1 MYPNLYYAFDDL
13 FGIKLEGLRWINSFG
28 FFVAIS
34 FMLCAWLLN
43 KELKRKEKQG
53 LLTFKEEKI
62 WIGKPASLFE
72 LCWNGLLGFIVGY
85 KIIGVMAAGLS
96 GTASSPQEYILS
108 NKGNVFGGTALALLL
123 AGLRWWEKRKKQLPK
138 PEQRVV
144 RIWPHDRIGDFVL
157 VAALFGFL
165 GAKVFNS
172 LENWDQF
179 VKDPVKELA
188 SFSGLTF
195 YGGLICAGVAIYY
208 LTQKKKISFIPFLD
222 ALVAPMMLAYAVG
235 RIGCQIS
242 GDGDWGIENV
252 YPKPLSWLPNWMW
265 GYQYPHNVISE
276 GIPISGCVGQQY
288 CNQLPVPVFPTPF
301 YETVICLMLFFILWA
316 MRKKIRKAGVIAG
329 IYFIMNGLERF
340 FIEKIRV
347 NTQYHFWGIN
357 PTQAEIISTLLVAL
371 GIFMVIYFTKKL
383 PQKELKA

>member
-13 FGIKLEGLRWINSFG
+13 FGIKLEGLRWANSFG
-28 FFVAIS
+28 FFVAIA
-34 FMLCAWLLN
+34 FMLCAWVLS

-85 KIIGVMAAGLS
+85 KLIGIVTGLS
-96 GTASSPQEYILS
+96 ATASSPQEYILS
-108 NKGNVFGGTALALLL
+108 DKGNIFGGIALAALL

-138 PEQRVV
+138 PEQRIV
-144 RIWPHDRIGDFVL
+144 RIWPHDRVSDLVL

-165 GAKVFNS
+165 GAKIFNS
-172 LENWDQF
+172 LENWNQF
-179 VKDPVKELA
+179 IQDPIKELT

-195 YGGLICAGVAIYY
+195 YGGLICAGVAMYY
-208 LTQKKKISFIPFLD
+208 FTKKNKIAFIPFLD
-222 ALVAPMMLAYAVG
+222 ALVIPMMLAYAVG
-235 RIGCQIS
+235 RIGCQVS
-242 GDGDWGIENV
+242 GDGDWGIENIH
-252 YPKPLSWLPNWMW
+252 PKPLSWLPNWMW
-265 GYQYPHNVISE
+265 GYQYPHNVVSE
-276 GIPISGCVGQQY
+276 GVPIPGCVGQQY
-288 CNQLPVPVFPTPF
+288 CSQLPIPVFPTPF
-301 YETVICLMLFFILWA
+301 YETVVCLVLFFILWA
-316 MRKKIRKAGVIAG
+316 MRKKVRKVGVIAG

-371 GIFMVIYFTKKL
+371 GIFMLVYFTRKSGKK
-383 PQKELKA
+383 QLKA